1 MGFARDPHDEK
12 RRVDAQARRFPLSQG
27 DNSQGGSE
35 TNEATLSMRWL
46 GGGRVEFTDG
56 KEHSFRAS
64 GIRKFE
70 WYLNVTGREPS
81 R

>member
-1 MGFARDPHDEK
+1 
-12 RRVDAQARRFPLSQG
+12 
-27 DNSQGGSE
+27 
-35 TNEATLSMRWL
+35 MRWL